1 MDASHQSQKPTRT
14 QTSRWGRRKSVRD
27 VPGDGARSSSS
38 LHQIDKGKAREH
50 TEQQDPP
57 PTQPLPTWAPVPS
70 IVPDPLLDLPA
81 WYHSDVFEWSAATAV
96 QFRRK
101 YPLHNPVGPRWYRNH
116 HLIPPSVIHG
126 NRAPS
131 VFSPLFPP
139 ISVSGHDRPEH
150 TMSLPVPV
158 RTPSSSPSPS
168 PNTSQVQVND
178 SAPTRTRKVSH
189 TGPGADSLDASDPS
203 GINFHHSSPYDI
215 GLNRERHVHTQD
227 PPEVRGF
234 THAVCSNPDRDGS
247 QSTYDPRS
255 RRPSSVQAQRHK
267 TVTPSPL
274 SQSTSAVHLQAD
286 SEGVGLPRKLSKRR
300 TGIRG
305 VFNGHAIND
314 VAPKSVSAPATP
326 MDGPVSN
333 LLTPPPADGA
343 GVRRKLSKR
352 ESVRPSI
359 AGSLVTVE
367 KREKRGSILGR
378 LAKKFTIMRKP
389 NRESRIEATEKR
401 EDEWQDTSGAPT
413 GTTTPAGRE
422 SSPEKGAEPRKSGE
436 MTRRVPPPAVN
447 TTNAAPRDLDALY
460 AGLRDQKAAQEAAV
474 DRSSM
479 SVLDAPYSIGRL
491 TIANPDAPSST
502 ENSPAPRNVPL
513 PALSQQ
519 VEQVAPSSAVAP
531 TPEQPRS
538 SPPAA
543 PTPVGT
549 ANSDAAPAPT
559 PVPNVTSPRPPSPML
574 PEIPQATSP
583 ISEAASPPM
592 IPSEA
597 GAMSPVEH
605 GAFTMMSI
613 PSEVSVTSP
622 LPPAAVLSAAPWAND
637 SPNDSPL
644 SRASMLANPPTPHPP
659 TVPIP
664 PATAPVP
671 TSSAPVVP
679 PIMTDNVRSVRTSSP
694 KKPSQEERQRKRSPS
709 NGEDAQ
715 SLQSPREES
724 PTKMPKSSGSTRSM
738 RQTETFRLVRSPS
751 GGNVPTV
758 DAIMANGEQW
768 AVVEGGH
775 KRSRT
780 KDRPK
785 SKEESGGHKE
795 SRREKRRSE
804 QEAEARA
811 ANVHASGS
819 RSSIPAEMM
828 VREDVR
834 EREHHQRST
843 HDVSRRRSRDI
854 PRGDSRGASQDLNAL
869 KAREAWEM
877 ERLFRGRSFYQ
888 PEQPESMRMPSPEP
902 AQPNGYHH
910 QPMAYPA
917 QVGSGYPATLGSSHT
932 SYVMQAPFQT
942 APQSATA
949 YYAVPPP
956 VIYHQPPYNP
966 QDYASQRRSVS
977 PRDDVLSHHSY
988 PDPSSLDLIPSEA
1001 GSPPPRTNPLP
1012 APPRQSSYKPPPISP
1027 THPEGTSPELNPQYW
1042 KSYAGL
1048 AAH

>member
-1 MDASHQSQKPTRT
+1 M
-14 QTSRWGRRKSVRD
+14 
-27 VPGDGARSSSS
+27 
-38 LHQIDKGKAREH
+38 
-50 TEQQDPP
+50 
-57 PTQPLPTWAPVPS
+57 
-70 IVPDPLLDLPA
+70 
-81 WYHSDVFEWSAATAV
+81 
-96 QFRRK
+96 
-101 YPLHNPVGPRWYRNH
+101 
-116 HLIPPSVIHG
+116 
-126 NRAPS
+126 
-131 VFSPLFPP
+131 
-139 ISVSGHDRPEH
+139 
-150 TMSLPVPV
+150 
-158 RTPSSSPSPS
+158 
-168 PNTSQVQVND
+168 
-178 SAPTRTRKVSH
+178 
-189 TGPGADSLDASDPS
+189 
-203 GINFHHSSPYDI
+203 
-215 GLNRERHVHTQD
+215 
-227 PPEVRGF
+227 
-234 THAVCSNPDRDGS
+234 
-247 QSTYDPRS
+247 
-255 RRPSSVQAQRHK
+255 
-267 TVTPSPL
+267 
-274 SQSTSAVHLQAD
+274 HLQAD

-333 LLTPPPADGA
+333 LLSPPLADGA

-352 ESVRPSI
+352 ESVRPSV
-359 AGSLVTVE
+359 AGSSATVE

-401 EDEWQDTSGAPT
+401 EDEWQDNSGAPT

-422 SSPEKGAEPRKSGE
+422 SSPEKAAELRKSGE
-436 MTRRVPPPAVN
+436 MTKRVPPPAVN

-519 VEQVAPSSAVAP
+519 AEQVAPSAAMAP
-531 TPEQPRS
+531 APEQPRS

-543 PTPVGT
+543 PTPTGS
-549 ANSDAAPAPT
+549 ANSDAAPAPIVA
-559 PVPNVTSPRPPSPML
+559 PKMTSPRPPSPML

-597 GAMSPVEH
+597 GAMSPVVN
-605 GAFTMMSI
+605 GAFTVMSI

-622 LPPAAVLSAAPWAND
+622 LPPATVLSAAPWAND
-637 SPNDSPL
+637 TPNDSPL

-664 PATAPVP
+664 PATAPAP
-671 TSSAPVVP
+671 APPVVP
-679 PIMTDNVRSVRTSSP
+679 PIVTDTVRSARTSSP

-715 SLQSPREES
+715 SPQSPREES

-775 KRSRT
+775 RRSRT
-780 KDRPK
+780 KDRSK

-811 ANVHASGS
+811 ANGHASGS
-819 RSSIPAEMM
+819 RPSIPAEMM
-828 VREDVR
+828 VREDPR
-834 EREHHQRST
+834 EREHRQRST

-854 PRGDSRGASQDLNAL
+854 PRGDSHGASQGGHDPSASGSGAGLERRTSTSTRPTSELPSAADLNAL

-877 ERLFRGRSFYQ
+877 ERLFRGRSFYH
-888 PEQPESMRMPSPEP
+888 PEQPETMRMPSPEP
-902 AQPNGYHH
+902 VQPNGYHH

-917 QVGSGYPATLGSSHT
+917 QVAAGYPATLGSSHT
-932 SYVMQAPFQT
+932 SYVMQAPFQA
-942 APQSATA
+942 APQSAAA

-966 QDYASQRRSVS
+966 QDYVSQRRSVS
-977 PRDDVLSHHSY
+977 PRDDILSRHSY
-988 PDPSSLDLIPSEA
+988 PDPSSLDVIPSEA
-1001 GSPPPRTNPLP
+1001 GSPPPRANPLP
-1012 APPRQSSYKPPPISP
+1012 APPRQSSYKSPPVSP
-1027 THPEGTSPELNPQYW
+1027 THPEGNTPELNPQYW